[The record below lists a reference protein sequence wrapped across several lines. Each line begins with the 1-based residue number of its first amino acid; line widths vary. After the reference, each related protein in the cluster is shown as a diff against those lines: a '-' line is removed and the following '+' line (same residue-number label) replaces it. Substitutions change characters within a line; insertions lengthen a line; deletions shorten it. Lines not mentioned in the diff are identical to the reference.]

1 MYKEWVWGK
10 KCPSPNLLPS
20 SQSVFF
26 IHILH
31 LSYSEISRKWGVHW
45 APYFWNLQ
53 IAPSLALRAF
63 ILQKSYGFS
72 KQIVDSFYEP
82 LMQLTFSKTAEYIHR
97 AFFGFSQKWVLSASK
112 RYSCINGK
120 FFLCFFVVQNF
131 TKLLSRLLCMVL
143 QYWVL

>member
-1 MYKEWVWGK
+1 MSFSKSPAK
-10 KCPSPNLLPS
+10 FTKCI
-20 SQSVFF
+20 F

-53 IAPSLALRAF
+53 IALSLALRTF

-82 LMQLTFSKTAEYIHR
+82 LMQLTFSKTAEYFLELFLDFR
-97 AFFGFSQKWVLSASK
+97 KSGFNQ
-112 RYSCINGK
+112 
-120 FFLCFFVVQNF
+120 F
-131 TKLLSRLLCMVL
+131 
-143 QYWVL
+143 